1 MSCTT
6 MRHRFEEEKQ
16 QGLTFTRGME
26 IFQDVDGSVAAH
38 KNELEELRR
47 SHASPEE
54 IQHLQEHIADGESL
68 LQEISSMRLH

>member
-1 MSCTT
+1 MSCTS

-16 QGLTFTRGME
+16 RGLTFAKAME

-47 SHASPEE
+47 SNVNPGE
-54 IQHLQEHIADGESL
+54 IHHLQEHIADGESL